1 MYSYTWSLSTDSGI
15 CPKYLF
21 SKLDIIGVGV
31 GCSSVAKL
39 VCSTCKALGLVS
51 STIIAMEDRLSC
63 INMELL

>member
-15 CPKYLF
+15 CPKYPF
-21 SKLDIIGVGV
+21 SKLGIIGVAV
-31 GCSSVAKL
+31 GCSSVVKL

-51 STIIAMEDRLSC
+51 STIIAMGDRLSC